1 MNYTV
6 KYDVD
11 REHQFGKIHFDD
23 QVVIMDLEDLFSIV
37 NHSKT
42 FTRYTP
48 DRQFPYYIYN
58 QQTIDYRDFLY
69 KFRDTTIDYAFKN
82 GDTFDLRRSNV
93 DIFHKYHST
102 VTQLPG
108 VAVLSYRVGH
118 ANKNGKC
125 AGIMK
130 NPTWRISENGTEY
143 ILMYCETDTVCKLCP
158 ISYQKVLDY
167 EKANKKSSFYKH
179 SNGYISCHSGNL
191 YIHQIITGC
200 HGNGKGTKNI
210 SVDHIDQDPLN
221 NTYANLRIAT
231 RKEQEQNSN
240 GIKVGTKRA
249 RSKSVRPLPEGV
261 VHDMVKKYVYY
272 AEDVYG
278 KENKVRGFF
287 RVCHPKLDKE
297 MASSKSCKISMLE
310 KLAQANK
317 IADDL
322 EHDIYPVSDNT
333 MPLYIR
339 EQESRGKPHLIFDR
353 RVVDG
358 PRQNLKMVLP
368 EDYVL
373 DEQLSIF
380 GGKIKKKYDYDVCM
394 CE

>member
-6 KYDVD
+6 KYDFD

-23 QVVIMDLEDLFSIV
+23 QVVIMDLDDLFSIL

-58 QQTIDYRDFLY
+58 QQTIDYREFLY
-69 KFRDTTIDYAFKN
+69 KFRDTTMDYVFKN

-93 DIFHKYHST
+93 DVFHKYHPT
-102 VTQLPG
+102 VAQQFGPNVVSYHPG
-108 VAVLSYRVGH
+108 HVTTNGID
-118 ANKNGKC
+118 AN
-125 AGIMK
+125 IMK
-130 NPTWRISENGTEY
+130 NPMWRIDENGTET
-143 ILMYCETDTVCKLCP
+143 ILMYCETDTICKLCP
-158 ISYQKVLDY
+158 ISYQKILDF
-167 EKANKKSSFYKH
+167 ENNNKKLTFYKQP
-179 SNGYISCHSGNL
+179 NGYIYCPNNL
-191 YIHQIITGC
+191 SIHQIITGC

-231 RKEQEQNSN
+231 RKEQEKNSN
-240 GIKVGTKRA
+240 GIKEGTKRV
-249 RSKSVRPLPEGV
+249 RSKTARPLPEGV
-261 VHDMVKKYVYY
+261 THDMVKKYVYY

-278 KENKVRGFF
+278 KENKVRHFF

-297 MASSKSCKISMLE
+297 PASSKSCKISILE

-322 EHDIYPVSDNT
+322 DHDIYPVSDTT

-353 RVVDG
+353 RLVDG
-358 PRQNLKMVLP
+358 PRQNLRMVLP
-368 EDYVL
+368 KDYVL

-380 GGKIKKKYDYDVCM
+380 GEKIKKKYDYDVRAS
-394 CE
+394 E

>member
-11 REHQFGKIHFDD
+11 RENQFGKIHFDD
-23 QVVIMDLEDLFSIV
+23 QVVIMDLDDLFSIV

-58 QQTIDYRDFLY
+58 RQTIDYRDFLY
-69 KFRDTTIDYAFKN
+69 KLRDTNIDYAFKN

-93 DIFHKYHST
+93 DIFHKYHPT
-102 VTQLPG
+102 VVQQFGPNVVSYHPG
-108 VAVLSYRVGH
+108 HVTTVGID
-118 ANKNGKC
+118 AN
-125 AGIMK
+125 IMK
-130 NPTWRISENGTEY
+130 NPMWRINENGTEH
-143 ILMYCETDTVCKLCP
+143 ILMYCEPDTICKLCP
-158 ISYQKVLDY
+158 ISYQKILDF
-167 EKANKKSSFYKH
+167 ENNNKKLSFYKH
-179 SNGYISCHSGNL
+179 STGYIYCPNNL
-191 YIHQIITGC
+191 SVHQIITGC

-310 KLAQANK
+310 KLAHANK

-322 EHDIYPVSDNT
+322 EQDIYPVSDRT

-358 PRQNLKMVLP
+358 PRQNLRMVLP

-380 GGKIKKKYDYDVCM
+380 GGKIKKKYDYDVCAS
-394 CE
+394 E